1 MEFRNRPSKP
11 RWRLPAPY
19 EQLRTVRSAA
29 RSPGRAARTAAATAR
44 GLWAMTGVVA
54 PPPPSSL
61 NGPIGPHR
69 RWAWAR
75 SQLSDVK
82 RIRGAL
88 GGTVNDVV
96 LTAIAG
102 GFRAL
107 LAGREESTQRDV
119 RTLVPLSVRS
129 NEEHGEYNNR
139 VSAIF
144 NNRVSAIF
152 ATLRTAAPTVLKS
165 LDDGARSPPG

>member
-1 MEFRNRPSKP
+1 M
-11 RWRLPAPY
+11 
-19 EQLRTVRSAA
+19 
-29 RSPGRAARTAAATAR
+29 
-44 GLWAMTGVVA
+44 WAMSGVVA

-82 RIRGAL
+82 LVRGAF

-119 RTLVPLSVRS
+119 RTLVP
-129 NEEHGEYNNR
+129 
-139 VSAIF
+139 VSAP
-144 NNRVSAIF
+144 S
-152 ATLRTAAPTVLKS
+152 S
-165 LDDGARSPPG
+165 GASGFRWA